1 MNNEIGRKITSL
13 TLMTIMLAGG
23 MLAAVPSMVPA
34 AHAANANLFVS
45 AENSQ
50 FNNYMSGP
58 QVIEVV
64 VIDSDIKDT
73 DKAKGEPDVTMNGKK
88 LRMAQA
94 TDGNWYGYFAD
105 LTMATLSD
113 ATVTS
118 AGRGL
123 DFGQFCSSTSQQLSN
138 DGSSLF
144 TDTSGVAIP
153 VRSSNSTGTFGVN
166 GTAII
171 PACDTNFTGRS
182 VSSIGFPGA
191 GVGLNYYG
199 ANSTHTGNTAIS
211 GVEGR
216 VSDVVREAKALSGV
230 AAGTQSGTSVSLG
243 QIKLK
248 DEGLWPYVQLYTLS
262 VGGNVVVQYNKGGGV
277 QTTTLTFD
285 TVDQFAKITTD
296 RVKYTQGS
304 EVHAT
309 ITDLWLN
316 IDPTDEDSWT
326 FSANSTNTQFGSY
339 YNVFNENGNNAG
351 DSATA
356 TSATPQLSKAT
367 LQTLMCEE
375 NCLVSVNP
383 DKDSS
388 GVYVVRIQ
396 DTADSR
402 ITPGANVVATATAG
416 GKLTRTSVPVTFTET
431 SANTGVFGSYDE
443 LDASSLKITDNA
455 KRGTSATIAYVQTV
469 PNTILVGFDFATI
482 NIAPTDS
489 EWNSGEEIP
498 ITLVDSDANK
508 NSRADEDLDLNIRST
523 DVIPSLVTGDP
534 FTLGENAFVTQ
545 INNINDASAV
555 STGTL
560 GNSTKAILVAITDA
574 QFINNN
580 TGLTGAGNFPA
591 AKTITGL
598 IVDSKNMFAPVQKF
612 SDRLLLAN
620 STTNGNLHRNAIV
633 IDLNTNAKELRNS
646 IKNGT
651 SPSLSNFYGINLLNF
666 DIRSLNTTG
675 TTEIGLIYRMDGG
688 SAPII
693 NASSTNGITWGH
705 IQEISLYNTTSSQ
718 GLINLNVTQSSSVSA
733 ATAGEIHQVLFRI
746 ADDSRIGI
754 IIKKASTTGNPINNI
769 ISADSQDITVKPIV
783 VDLFTFGFVDDGQTS
798 NERIGNQII
807 RLELEETGDNTSTF
821 AGTLEFTMI
830 NQLNIL
836 TPSTYT
842 GIRPIDNQATF
853 VVMDDLDTEDA
864 PRANYL
870 DLGADG
876 VRTQVADQQD
886 AGTHSGVVSLDNQ
899 SYKVAD
905 TVTVTLADVDL
916 NVDTDLI
923 DIYTAVSPLN
933 SEPASDAVG
942 KAGLPIRTGNS
953 ATNLFS
959 FGSLGRLLDITF
971 DDERWIN
978 GTKSFT
984 NDKNVAVS
992 CPSDSTQPGADNG
1005 LFASGFT
1012 LIETSS
1018 SSGLFTGDF
1027 QIPDKYCARSG
1038 QGTAGV
1044 TGVYNSVT
1052 GTDIEVNYLD
1062 FRDASGQIV
1071 EVGDSAGVRAN
1082 TGSVSFDRTVYPVP
1096 FGVLADVTANAA
1108 STPASHSLFPIHA
1121 TGLSGNINTV
1131 AEILNKGDLAVHV
1144 RVNDPDFDTSAAG
1157 EDKIATT
1164 GSVASHGPVKVT
1176 TTRGASSL
1184 VLATAGA
1191 SSVLAGTISVGTTTL
1206 AATRELGPITEI
1218 SPDSGIFEFDLP
1230 IRYTDGPASS
1240 LCPVTNVFTNLDGAG
1255 TTVTDRF
1262 SAAFATTTTG
1272 YCLLQGDIITVE
1284 YTDPTDASGNPTT
1297 VTDSATFDLRN
1308 GVLQSDKSVYI
1319 IGGDMILTLIE
1330 PDFDLDNDSAE
1341 TYDLDLI
1348 EWDSDAGTVTIGN
1361 QGSAGDGSS
1370 TSSGGIFDPEPTDFR
1385 ETGDNTGIFQVVLE
1399 IPSRIGNDNLNRG
1412 EEIVLEYTDW
1422 GPSGSDYVGGESE
1435 DVNLTIF
1442 TSNFGATVE
1451 LDQKVYT
1458 WTDKVYITIVAPDH
1472 NQDSNL
1478 IDEVGDTAKDPIKVA
1493 TRGHSMKQYKL
1504 VETGV
1509 DTGIFTGEVILTGFN
1524 HDADGNTATGTATN
1538 GYDTTPVTGTIAGA
1552 TATGPTDG
1560 YIQADDDD
1568 GLTISFEFSED
1579 ETVVGSA
1586 LIRWNIGEVQ
1596 WLEASYPAS
1605 GTGVV
1610 RIIDPDMNLKPEA
1623 VDNFNVDTWSDSDAG
1638 GIDLTVTETNEA
1650 TGIFEGTVFFTTTDE
1665 SSGHRLR
1672 VAEGD
1677 TVTANY
1683 QDNTLPNPYTT
1694 ADELDIS
1701 ATSLIGTIVPP
1712 LERAPAANLRIV
1724 DAFGNSLSTV
1734 NVDQQVQLTADL
1746 ANGQDR
1752 EQAFAYLVQIQD
1764 GNGVTVSLAWITG
1777 SLSAGQSFSPALS
1790 WIPTEAGTYTAT
1802 AFVWESV
1809 DNPTALSPPV
1819 STTVI
1824 VQ

>member
-1 MNNEIGRKITSL
+1 
-13 TLMTIMLAGG
+13 MTIMLAGG

-73 DKAKGEPDVTMNGKK
+73 DKAKGEPDVTINGKK

-105 LTMATLSD
+105 KTMAQTADS
-113 ATVTS
+113 TVTS

-123 DFGQFCSSTSQQLSN
+123 DFGQFCSGASLQLSN
-138 DGSSLF
+138 DGLTLF
-144 TDTSGVAIP
+144 TDTSGVAVPI
-153 VRSSNSTGTFGVN
+153 RTTGTNFGVN
-166 GTAII
+166 GTATITDCSTSFNGQ
-171 PACDTNFTGRS
+171 A
-182 VSSIGFPGA
+182 A
-191 GVGLNYYG
+191 GVIN
-199 ANSTHTGNTAIS
+199 ANATHTLNTSVS

-230 AAGTQSGTSVSLG
+230 ASGTQSGTSVSLG

-248 DEGLWPYVQLYTLS
+248 DEGLWPFVQLYTLS
-262 VGGNVVVQYNKGGGV
+262 VGGNAIVQYNKGGGT

-285 TVDQFAKITTD
+285 TVDQFAKISTD
-296 RVKYTQGS
+296 RTKYTQAS
-304 EVHAT
+304 QIHAT

-326 FSANSTNTQFGSY
+326 FSANTTNTSTFGSY
-339 YNVFNENGNNAG
+339 YQVFNENGGSSLTG
-351 DSATA
+351 DSSTT
-356 TSATPQLSKAT
+356 TSATPLLTKTT
-367 LQTLMCEE
+367 LQSLMCEE

-383 DKDSS
+383 DAQTS
-388 GVYVVRIQ
+388 GTYVLSIQ
-396 DTADSR
+396 DNADSAV
-402 ITPGANVVATATAG
+402 TAGANVVAAATNG
-416 GKLTRTSVPVTFTET
+416 GKLIRNSVPVTFTET
-431 SANTGVFGSYDE
+431 APNVGIFGSYDE
-443 LDASSLKITDNA
+443 NDVSSLKITDNA

-469 PNTILVGFDFATI
+469 PATILVGFDFATI
-482 NIAPTDS
+482 DIAPIDS

-498 ITLVDSDANK
+498 ITLVDSDANR
-508 NSRADEDLDLNIRST
+508 NSRADEDLDLNLYAT
-523 DVIPSLVTGDP
+523 DIVPSLVTGDP
-534 FTLGENAFVTQ
+534 FTLGEDAFDTQ
-545 INNINDASAV
+545 INSITDSSAV

-560 GNSTKAILVAITDA
+560 GNSTHAVLLQINATDITSNSTWSGVKK
-574 QFINNN
+574 I
-580 TGLTGAGNFPA
+580 A
-591 AKTITGL
+591 ATAY
-598 IVDSKNMFAPVQKF
+598 VKNMFAPVQKF
-612 SDRLLLAN
+612 SDRLLL
-620 STTNGNLHRNAIV
+620 GNNTVDSKQRNAIIV
-633 IDLNTNAKELRNS
+633 DLNTDAKQLRES

-651 SPSLSNFYGINLLNF
+651 RPSASNFYGINLLNF

-675 TTEIGLIYRMDGG
+675 STEIGLVYRADGRAT
-688 SAPII
+688 SII
-693 NASSTNGITWGH
+693 NSTQAATVTFGKLNMV
-705 IQEISLYNTTSSQ
+705 SLYNSTTTQ
-718 GLINLNVTQSSSVSA
+718 GLINLNATQSG
-733 ATAGEIHQVLFRI
+733 ATGTNNEIAQALFGI
-746 ADDSRIGI
+746 PDSSRIGI
-754 IIKKASTTGNPINNI
+754 IIKKASTTGNNNI
-769 ISADSQDITVKPIV
+769 LAGDSASVTVKPIV

-798 NERIGNQII
+798 IERIGNQIV

-842 GIRPIDNQATF
+842 NLRTIDNQVTF
-853 VVMDDLDTEDA
+853 VVVDDLDDEDA
-864 PRANYL
+864 PRVNYL

-876 VRTQVADQQD
+876 VRTQVADQAN

-905 TVTVTLADVDL
+905 TVTITLADVDL

-923 DIYTAVSPLN
+923 DIYTTVSPLS
-933 SEPASDAVG
+933 SETASDAVG
-942 KAGLPIRTGNS
+942 KSSLPTASGTGTS
-953 ATNLFS
+953 FS

-971 DDERWIN
+971 DDERWVN
-978 GTKSFT
+978 GTKTFT
-984 NDKNVAVS
+984 NDKTFAVS
-992 CPSDSTQPGADNG
+992 CPSNSSQPGADNG
-1005 LFASGFT
+1005 LSATGFT

-1038 QGTAGV
+1038 VGAAGSGGTY
-1044 TGVYNSVT
+1044 TSVT

-1062 FRDASGQIV
+1062 YRDASGEIV

-1096 FGVLADVTANAA
+1096 FGVLVDSGTNAA
-1108 STPASHSLFPIHA
+1108 TTPSNHSLFPIHA
-1121 TGLSGNINTV
+1121 TGLTGDISTT
-1131 AEILNKGDLAVHV
+1131 AEILNKGDLTIHI
-1144 RVNDPDFDTSAAG
+1144 RVNDPDFDTSASG
-1157 EDKIATT
+1157 EDKIATD
-1164 GSVASHGPVKVT
+1164 GSVAAHGPVKVT
-1176 TTRGASSL
+1176 VSRGSASL
-1184 VLATAGA
+1184 ALATAGA
-1191 SSVLAGTISVGTTTL
+1191 ANAVSGTISTNGTVTS
-1206 AATRELGPITEI
+1206 ATRELGPIVEV

-1230 IRYTDGPASS
+1230 VRYTDGPASS
-1240 LCPVTNVFTNLDGAG
+1240 LCPTTSVYTNLDGAG

-1262 SAAFATTTTG
+1262 STTFTGTTG
-1272 YCLLQGDIITVE
+1272 ATGFCIVQGDIITVE
-1284 YTDPTDASGNPTT
+1284 YRDPTDASGNTNT

-1348 EWDSDAGTVTIGN
+1348 EWDSDAGTKTMGD
-1361 QGSAGDGSS
+1361 QGGTD
-1370 TSSGGIFDPEPTDFR
+1370 TSNGGIFDPEPTDFR
-1385 ETGDNTGIFQVVLE
+1385 ETGDNTGIFQIVIE
-1399 IPSRIGNDNLNRG
+1399 IPKAIGSDNLERG
-1412 EEIVLEYTDW
+1412 EEIVLEYSDW
-1422 GPSGSDYVGGESE
+1422 GPSGADYVGDEEE

-1478 IDEVGDTAKDPIKVA
+1478 VDEVGDTAKDPIKVA
-1493 TRGHSMKQYKL
+1493 TRGHNMKQYKL

-1524 HDADGNTATGTATN
+1524 HDADGDTSTGTASN
-1538 GYDTTPVTGTIAGA
+1538 GYDVTPVTGTILGA

-1568 GLTISFEFSED
+1568 GLTVSFEFSED
-1579 ETVVGSA
+1579 ETIVGSA

-1610 RIIDPDMNLKPEA
+1610 RIIDPDMNLNPEA
-1623 VDNFNVDTWSDSDAG
+1623 VNNFNVDTWSDSDAG

-1712 LERAPAANLRIV
+1712 LERAPAANLRTV
-1724 DAFGNSLSTV
+1724 DAFGNSLTTV
-1734 NVDQQVQLTADL
+1734 SVDQQVQLTADL

-1819 STTVI
+1819 STEII